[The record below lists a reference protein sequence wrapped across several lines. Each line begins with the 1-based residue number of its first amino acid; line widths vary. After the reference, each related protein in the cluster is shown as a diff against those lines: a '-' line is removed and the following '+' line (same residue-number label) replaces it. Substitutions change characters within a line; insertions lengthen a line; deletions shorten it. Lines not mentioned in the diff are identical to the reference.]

1 MSDSIAD
8 RWLALTAP
16 LFDRERWSQGRWH
29 ARAGR
34 VVSLDVRPGIVTARL
49 EGGRA
54 VPRRVTLRVPTLDE
68 PSQRRAFDVVERQA
82 HYGAALAAGTISVV
96 LDDALRAADVWL
108 LPKHRENVKLS
119 CTCSDSRKQPCK
131 HAAAVCSALAD
142 RLDSDALS
150 LLTLRGVDR
159 DQLLTVLRVRR
170 ALPTADTWFTS
181 PSFELLTAALH
192 GAVTRHATTILAALD
207 AAGVDLEPE
216 ASEAPPTSPAATPAT

>member
-1 MSDSIAD
+1 MAG
-8 RWLALTAP
+8 RWLALAAP

-34 VVSLDVRPGIVTARL
+34 VAALDLQPGLITARL

-54 VPRRVTLRVPTLDE
+54 VPRRVLLRLPTLDQ
-68 PSQRRAFDVVERQA
+68 PTQRRAFDVLERQA
-82 HYGAALAAGTISVV
+82 HYGAALATGQLPVE
-96 LDDALRAADVWL
+96 LDDALRAAGVWL
-108 LPKHRENVKLS
+108 LPEHGQDIKIS

-131 HAAAVCSALAD
+131 HATAVCFALAD
-142 RLDSDALS
+142 RFESDALS

-170 ALPTADTWFTS
+170 ALPTADTWFNS

-192 GAVTRHATTILAALD
+192 GAVTRHATTILASLD
-207 AAGVDLEPE
+207 AADAAAAAEPF
-216 ASEAPPTSPAATPAT
+216 STPVEGGR